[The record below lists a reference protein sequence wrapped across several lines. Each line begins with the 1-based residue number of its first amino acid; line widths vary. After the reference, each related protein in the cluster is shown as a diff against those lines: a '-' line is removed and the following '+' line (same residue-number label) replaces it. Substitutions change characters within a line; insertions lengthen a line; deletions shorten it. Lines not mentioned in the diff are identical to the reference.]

1 MTHPEPAERFVGV
14 VEEPPVV
21 AAVAASRLKRTMDVL
36 IAAVA
41 LLVLLP
47 FLLLIWAAIYVE
59 SGGPVLFR
67 QKRCG
72 LEGRTFEILKF
83 RTMHVAQPALTVVQ
97 AVPGDPR
104 VTRVGRILRKFS
116 FDELPQLLN
125 VLSGEMSLVGPRP
138 HAVSHDLIWSRT
150 APGYAGR
157 YRARPGLTGLA
168 QVRGHRGM
176 VATEDAIARRVAADN
191 AYIDGWSVLGDVK
204 LILLTIP
211 LLFGDEAAF

>member
-1 MTHPEPAERFVGV
+1 MTRPEPAERFVGV
-14 VEEPPVV
+14 IEEPPVA

-47 FLLLIWAAIYVE
+47 FLLLICAAIYVE

-83 RTMHVAQPALTVVQ
+83 RTMHVAQPTLMVVQ

-125 VLSGEMSLVGPRP
+125 VL
-138 HAVSHDLIWSRT
+138 
-150 APGYAGR
+150 
-157 YRARPGLTGLA
+157 
-168 QVRGHRGM
+168 
-176 VATEDAIARRVAADN
+176 
-191 AYIDGWSVLGDVK
+191 
-204 LILLTIP
+204 
-211 LLFGDEAAF
+211 